1 MLPKQVRVRAL
12 GIVKSGSNQFNS
24 ILKLSNKYNNAIGKI
39 PEQLSP
45 WSVENWKFSHVS
57 FWPAIN
63 IGFKI
68 LVLGLIWFFSCFH
81 VRGTPSEAAGFPKGL
96 ENMGLCPH
104 RRALQNLVIVVV
116 EGEAWVSAWWEH
128 WGELPRRDS

>member
-39 PEQLSP
+39 PEWLSP

-68 LVLGLIWFFSCFH
+68 LVLGLI
-81 VRGTPSEAAGFPKGL
+81 
-96 ENMGLCPH
+96 
-104 RRALQNLVIVVV
+104 
-116 EGEAWVSAWWEH
+116 
-128 WGELPRRDS
+128 